1 MPIWLIVEES
11 VNNKTD
17 AGASRHPELLLG
29 STGRTAPYAEAPQEK
44 RRSCRACKSGKMGLA
59 FRWKVDRRGGEHY
72 VLYQLHLRG
81 LLAAQSP
88 TRAYAADILVLSPV
102 MGVGSMV
109 QVKTRTSGADGGVAH
124 GQEA

>member
-1 MPIWLIVEES
+1 MPTSGDPISNRIPSERRFHCTPSAGAPVSVKAVKVPIWLIVEES

-59 FRWKVDRRGGEHY
+59 FRWKVSD
-72 VLYQLHLRG
+72 
-81 LLAAQSP
+81 LAAL
-88 TRAYAADILVLSPV
+88 REFECHKAR
-102 MGVGSMV
+102 GS
-109 QVKTRTSGADGGVAH
+109 DG
-124 GQEA
+124 